1 MFVGAI
7 RTASDPAP
15 YGLRMKTALLGV
27 ALAVTTLATSTG
39 ANPGLQSTFAQPV
52 DKPFAKAGTIRM
64 RLAAGDYRIGGS
76 PDDKIRVEWRADRA
90 DQASN
95 IKVDAEIR
103 GTTAVIS
110 TGGFKEGIHFKIEVP
125 ARSDIDIDLSAGDL
139 EVRGIEGNKKVEAW
153 AGDVTVEV
161 GQPAQYRSVEASV
174 RAGDLNARPFNVSKG
189 GLLRSFSWKGS
200 GPYSLAVKLF
210 AGDLTLR

>member
-1 MFVGAI
+1 
-7 RTASDPAP
+7 
-15 YGLRMKTALLGV
+15 MKTNLLGV
-27 ALAVTTLATSTG
+27 VVAVSLMATSTS
-39 ANPGLQSTFAQPV
+39 ATPGFQSTFGQPV
-52 DKPFAKAGTIRM
+52 DKAFAKGGTIRM
-64 RLAAGDYRIGGS
+64 QLAAGDYKIGGS

-90 DQASN
+90 DQGVNVRA
-95 IKVDAEIR
+95 DAEIR

-110 TGGFKEGIHFKIEVP
+110 TGGFKDGVHFTIAVP
-125 ARSDIDIDLSAGDL
+125 ARSDIDVEMTAGDL
-139 EVRGIEGNKKVEAW
+139 DVRGIEGNKKVESW

-161 GQPAQYRSVEASV
+161 GQPTQYRSVEASV

-189 GLLRSFSWKGS
+189 GLMRSFSWKGS

>member
-1 MFVGAI
+1 
-7 RTASDPAP
+7 
-15 YGLRMKTALLGV
+15 MKTALLGV

-39 ANPGLQSTFAQPV
+39 ANPGFQSTFGQPV
-52 DKPFAKAGTIRM
+52 DKAFAKGGTVRM
-64 RLAAGDYRIGGS
+64 HLAAGDYKIGGS
-76 PDDKIRVEWRADRA
+76 PDDKIRIEWRADRA
-90 DQASN
+90 GQGDS
-95 IKVDAEIR
+95 IKAEAEIR

-110 TGGFKEGIHFKIEVP
+110 TAGFKDGVHFKIDIP
-125 ARSDIDIDLSAGDL
+125 ARSDIDINLTAGDL
-139 EVRGIEGNKKVEAW
+139 EVRGIEGNKKVETW

-200 GPYSLAVKLF
+200 GPYTLAVKLF